1 MSARAAQSSTCV
13 GAGDHNTSD
22 DTISLASLRVCACV
36 RAGLEANYGHQQE
49 LDMIPL
55 LMEKGYRPKVCEK
68 TRSFVCYPLL
78 SSEARSSF
86 TKVDSGRA

>member
-1 MSARAAQSSTCV
+1 MHELPNPVRVLVLVITTRLTTPFLLLAARV
-13 GAGDHNTSD
+13 R
-22 DTISLASLRVCACV
+22 L